1 MRVLCALIV
10 LAISVVSVDV
20 IAARP
25 GQAESASLSGTASD
39 ATGRALSNTGVQL
52 RNISTG
58 QLASSAT
65 TNALG
70 QFSFLNLPAGTYLA
84 EVINA
89 AGQIVATS
97 AAVDVSSGWAITGVG
112 VTAPAAAPSSWV
124 RRPQVV
130 WRVASRWRAAPPARR
145 NNVRC
150 EVECEAICFRDD
162 LRCSFAEHDRLRPN
176 SEQTVEPVEL
186 ERNSNDAVSAG

>member
-1 MRVLCALIV
+1 MTPMRVLRALIV
-10 LAISVVSVDV
+10 LAVSVVSVDV

-39 ATGRALSNTGVQL
+39 ATDRALANTAVRL
-52 RNISTG
+52 RDVSTG
-58 QLASSAT
+58 QIAGSTT

-97 AAVDVSSGWAITGVG
+97 AAVVVSSGWAITGVN
-112 VTAPAAAPSSWV
+112 VNASAPVRTGHSDILSPHVAIIAGAAAAAGLAGGVAIAGTASPS
-124 RRPQVV
+124 Q
-130 WRVASRWRAAPPARR
+130 
-145 NNVRC
+145 
-150 EVECEAICFRDD
+150 
-162 LRCSFAEHDRLRPN
+162 
-176 SEQTVEPVEL
+176 
-186 ERNSNDAVSAG
+186 

>member
-1 MRVLCALIV
+1 MTPMRVLCALIV
-10 LAISVVSVDV
+10 LAISVVSVDI

-39 ATGRALSNTGVQL
+39 ATGRALSNTSVQL
-52 RNISTG
+52 RNVSTG
-58 QLASSAT
+58 QVAGSTT

-112 VTAPAAAPSSWV
+112 VTTPEAAPTGHSHILGMSPRAAIIMGAAAAAGVTGGIAMAGGTASPS
-124 RRPQVV
+124 Q
-130 WRVASRWRAAPPARR
+130 
-145 NNVRC
+145 
-150 EVECEAICFRDD
+150 
-162 LRCSFAEHDRLRPN
+162 
-176 SEQTVEPVEL
+176 
-186 ERNSNDAVSAG
+186 

>member
-1 MRVLCALIV
+1 MTPMRVLRALIV

-39 ATGRALSNTGVQL
+39 ASGRAFSNTGMQL
-52 RNISTG
+52 RDVSTG
-58 QLASSAT
+58 QVAGNT
-65 TNALG
+65 TTSALG

-97 AAVDVSSGWAITGVG
+97 AAVTVSSGWAITDVTVVASAAAGTGHGHILSPRAAIIMSAAAAAG
-112 VTAPAAAPSSWV
+112 VTGVAMAAGTASPS
-124 RRPQVV
+124 Q
-130 WRVASRWRAAPPARR
+130 
-145 NNVRC
+145 
-150 EVECEAICFRDD
+150 
-162 LRCSFAEHDRLRPN
+162 
-176 SEQTVEPVEL
+176 
-186 ERNSNDAVSAG
+186 